1 MSPISRGLEV
11 AYYRQ
16 LRHTSMSQKDKILIR
31 FGNRVRKIRN
41 SQDIS
46 QERLAIDAG
55 IERSYMGAIERGERN
70 PTLVKIVSI
79 AKALKV
85 KTSELLD

>member
-1 MSPISRGLEV
+1 
-11 AYYRQ
+11 
-16 LRHTSMSQKDKILIR
+16 MSQKDKILIR

>member
-1 MSPISRGLEV
+1 
-11 AYYRQ
+11 
-16 LRHTSMSQKDKILIR
+16 MSQKDKILTR

-46 QERLAIDAG
+46 QERLAIDAS

-70 PTLVKIVSI
+70 PTLIKIVAI

-85 KTSELLD
+85 KVSDLLD